1 MTPVLPPAIGRS
13 TAFAHNFNTRHPKHG
28 YMRPIL
34 SEPSLD
40 DWLVAIRVVQSISTI
55 ISNIG
60 LLFAIKYPVNRTD
73 RPRYH
78 PLDPKHGENSNARCT
93 STFVRQNSFMVQTLR
108 DATGSF
114 SRSSISTKPFTKAG
128 RSRSC
133 RHGYWGTASVTR
145 DAAFDTPQVRV
156 SPTFLDVLVVNHT
169 LSGEGD
175 YRCTFGTN
183 SVSGI
188 L

>member
-1 MTPVLPPAIGRS
+1 MTPAYLLQLAILPHLPTIS
-13 TAFAHNFNTRHPKHG
+13 TRHPKHR

-40 DWLVAIRVVQSISTI
+40 DWLVAVRVVQSISTI

-60 LLFAIKYPVNRTD
+60 LLFAIKSPVNRTD

-78 PLDPKHGENSNARCT
+78 PLDPKHSENSNARCT

-114 SRSSISTKPFTKAG
+114 SRSSISRPNLSPGG
-128 RSRSC
+128 RNRSC
-133 RHGYWGTASVTR
+133 RHDYWVTASVTS
-145 DAAFDTPQVRV
+145 DTAFDTLQVRV
-156 SPTFLDVLVVNHT
+156 SPTFFDVLVVNHN

-183 SVSGI
+183 
-188 L
+188 